1 MTQFKRRETLTDL
14 YGEFSER
21 IQGDHWQ
28 PAVDVFETEKE
39 IVVRAEVPGVARRD
53 LRVSVDRD
61 VLRISGERR
70 APARSDL
77 LRLHQVEIATGPFE
91 RRVRIALPFDRERVS
106 AHLEEGVLTV
116 SVPKRNPEKVVV
128 RSE

>member
-1 MTQFKRRETLTDL
+1 
-14 YGEFSER
+14 
-21 IQGDHWQ
+21 
-28 PAVDVFETEKE
+28 
-39 IVVRAEVPGVARRD
+39 
-53 LRVSVDRD
+53 VSVDRD